1 MKDSINFD
9 RITFREDRLGAAPR
23 TAEAPFGAASAR
35 TRRIPDAQRRLMQGG
50 LATVSVLA
58 LAACKGSGTA
68 PAGASVTPGSVTGSV
83 VKGPIEGAFVFSDN
97 DDDGAYDAGEAHDI
111 TDANGN
117 FELADGVAAPGAP
130 IIALLEGAVDTTSG
144 HVYGAGETLSAPA
157 GATVV
162 TPFTTLMVEEGMTS
176 DDIAAMIGVDPA
188 TFDADTFNP
197 YAEGAD
203 PALAV
208 AVENRAQQVAV
219 VVEGFTAVLVG
230 AGMDP
235 AAADAAVMEAVGPQA
250 SEGNAL
256 HDQATIEAIADALIG
271 SDATSD
277 AVDAV
282 LTALKADL
290 VAAMMAVIAEID
302 SVDALSAGETTPAY
316 QLLAELIA
324 QAEAAAEAEAEAA
337 GSGGD
342 ALTLAEDGAAADRAE
357 AIATNH
363 APVLTLS
370 AAAVTVTEATATL
383 EILTASATD
392 ADNDTVT
399 YSLIGVDADAFEI
412 DADGKVT
419 FREQPDYETQ
429 SSYRF
434 TVLADDGTE
443 TAARQVTVA
452 VTDVDPLMQLTIDAD
467 VLEAAATDYEVTAAR
482 VDDAN
487 DAFFAAPSD
496 WSAALE
502 GILFSST
509 DPVVSVSSAGITL
522 EGETGALRMVFDSF
536 SPSSIEAL
544 GQVIA
549 QFENSQNIADL
560 TISGGFRSIEVL
572 DTDGDVLAA
581 MSHTAN
587 GIEFYVGGMAAGDMD
602 KLVLNGSFGN
612 QIANYIDLWEAVEAN
627 PSGNGSALTL
637 LDGLNEQIDATGVSM
652 MAGNET
658 LASVSLTTTGT
669 AQNLSFSLGDHV
681 FSITADG
688 LPDLIAGM
696 IDAAGGEEAFLDLAM
711 AGFGVTSYEGAFNQ
725 TIDDVTV
732 YRAEHRVEHTIFDTT
747 EEKSVSYFTGTEFH
761 FYHTYAQKDLVG
773 GSHEEAHGAWVS
785 EINSIAYGPASYWG
799 GDEQLSRTE
808 YDDLLE
814 SITGIKGYLDGF
826 DGAINDL
833 ALGIDYSF
841 DGDSAVSFDVERI
854 LDLIAAMEESGIG
867 PDSPD
872 RVAGEH
878 TVDGT
883 PVTELSDPGA
893 NWEVTLVGVGLDDLP
908 IWQNGFLDSQAAAA

>member
-1 MKDSINFD
+1 MKDSIDFD
-9 RITFREDRLGAAPR
+9 RMTFGEDRLGAAPR
-23 TAEAPFGAASAR
+23 MAKAPFAAASAR
-35 TRRIPDAQRRLMQGG
+35 TRRIPDAQRRLVQGG

-58 LAACKGSGTA
+58 LAACKGGGTT
-68 PAGASVTPGSVTGSV
+68 PPGTSVTGSSVTGSV

-97 DDDGAYDAGEAHDI
+97 DGDGAYDAGEAHDI

-157 GATVV
+157 GSTVV
-162 TPFTTLMVEEGMTS
+162 TPFTTLMVQEGMTS

-188 TFDADTFNP
+188 TFDAETFNP

-235 AAADAAVMEAVGPQA
+235 AAADAAVMEAVGAQA

-256 HDQATIEAIADALIG
+256 HDQATIEAIAQALID
-271 SDATSD
+271 SVATSD

-290 VAAMMAVIAEID
+290 VAAMTAVIAEID

-324 QAEAAAEAEAEAA
+324 QAEAAAEAEAEEA

-342 ALTLAEDGAAADRAE
+342 ALTLAEEGAAADRVE

-370 AAAVTVTEATATL
+370 SAAVKVAEDTRTL

-392 ADNDTVT
+392 ADAGDTVS
-399 YSLIGVDADAFEI
+399 YSLTGADADAFEI
-412 DADGKVT
+412 DAEGKVT

-443 TAARQVTVA
+443 TTARQVTVT
-452 VTDVDPLMQLTIDAD
+452 VTDVDPLMQLTVNAD
-467 VLEAAATDYEVTAAR
+467 VLETAAADFEPTAVR

-487 DAFFAAPSD
+487 DAFFSAPSD
-496 WSAALE
+496 WSATLA

-509 DPVVSVSSAGITL
+509 SPDVSVSSAGITI

-536 SPSSIEAL
+536 SPSSLEAL
-544 GQVIA
+544 GQVIT
-549 QFENSQNIADL
+549 QFENSQDIADL

-572 DTDGDVLAA
+572 DTDGDILAA
-581 MSHTAN
+581 MSHTAS
-587 GIEFYVGGMAAGDMD
+587 GIEFYVGGMEAGDMD

-612 QIANYIDLWEAVEAN
+612 QIADYIDLWQAVEAN
-627 PSGNGSALTL
+627 PSGHGSALTL
-637 LDGLNEQIDATGVSM
+637 LDGLNELIDATGVSM
-652 MAGNET
+652 MAGDET
-658 LASVSLTTTGT
+658 LASVSLTTSGT
-669 AQNLSFSLGDHV
+669 AQSLSFSLGEHV

-711 AGFGVTSYEGAFNQ
+711 AGFGATSYEWAPYQ
-725 TIDDVTV
+725 TFGDVTV
-732 YRAEHRVEHTIFDTT
+732 HRAEHRVEHTIFDTT
-747 EEKSVSYFTGTEFH
+747 EETSVGYFTGTDFH

-773 GSHEEAHGAWVS
+773 GSHEETHGDWFA
-785 EINSIAYGPASYWG
+785 EINSISYEPASYWG
-799 GDEQLSRTE
+799 VEPLSRE
-808 YDDLLE
+808 EFDDLLE
-814 SITGIKGYLDGF
+814 SISGIQGYLDGF

-878 TVDGT
+878 TVGGAA
-883 PVTELSDPGA
+883 VTELSDPGA

-908 IWQNGFLDSQAAAA
+908 TWQNGFLDSQAAAA